1 MRTIVFDLDGTLV
14 DTAPDLVSTLNLVLA
29 GEGLPPVAYDD
40 ARRMI
45 GGGAR
50 RMIER
55 ALIAQGRTI
64 SGAELDRLFGIFID
78 HYSAHIADRSR
89 PFPEVESILQ
99 RFAGDGFRLAV
110 CTNKLE
116 WLSLRLLDAL
126 NLSRY
131 FAAICGQDTFGIQK
145 PDPQMLRLTIRRAG
159 GEPQRAIMIGDS
171 LTDVRTARAANVP
184 VIAVDFGYNEVA
196 PAALDADRL
205 VSSFADLPQ
214 AIAAVAGQ
222 AWAAEVTAA
231 PLLGGNPA

>member
-14 DTAPDLVSTLNLVLA
+14 DTAPDLISTLNLVLA

-55 ALIAQGRTI
+55 ALIAEGRNV
-64 SGAELDRLFGIFID
+64 SGAELDWMFRIFIE

-89 PFPEVESILQ
+89 PFPHLESVLQ
-99 RFAGDGFRLAV
+99 RLAGEGFRLAV

-116 WLSLRLLDAL
+116 WLSLRLLDTL

-159 GEPQRAIMIGDS
+159 GEAQHAIMIGDS
-171 LTDVRTARAANVP
+171 LTDVRTARAAAVP
-184 VIAVDFGYNEVA
+184 VIAVDFGYSEVA
-196 PAALDADRL
+196 PVALNADCL
-205 VSSFADLPQ
+205 ISSFTELPH
-214 AIAAVAGQ
+214 AIAAVSKKAP
-222 AWAAEVTAA
+222 AAAAA
-231 PLLGGNPA
+231 PLAGGSRP

>member
-64 SGAELDRLFGIFID
+64 SGAELDRLFGVFID